1 MTTYKGIRG
10 QTIRTIAGDASP
22 LIAGDIWYSSVSKKI
37 RGAKVGAGSWATA
50 PALNQIR
57 KYAGASNTGTVTAG
71 LVFAGSGGTTAYPGI
86 EECELYDGSSWTE
99 VADVTTARRNVG
111 SFGTSTA
118 AFCCGGYAPGAAV
131 GVVESWNG
139 TSWTEVADLN
149 TTRISSSGAG
159 TSTAGLIGGGTNTQ
173 VSEEWNGTGWTEGDD
188 LNEKTNMA
196 GSCGIQTA
204 ALSIGGWIDPGNTT
218 HVEEYD
224 GSSWAEIADCNTG
237 RQGQGAT
244 GTVDDAIVFGGDVD
258 NCSTYYGNTEVY
270 DGTSWTEIADLNVAR
285 GSGVNGIGT
294 DTAALAAGGATGPQ
308 HASTNNVEEWDASP
322 IAASSFTSS

>member
-1 MTTYKGIRG
+1 MATYKALRG
-10 QTIRTIAGDASP
+10 LTIRTVAGDPSP
-22 LIAGDIWYSSVSKKI
+22 LITGDIWYSSTAKKI
-37 RGAKVGAGSWATA
+37 RGAKAAAGSWSTA

-57 KYAGASNTGTVTAG
+57 NFGGASNTGTVTAG
-71 LVFAGSGGTTAYPGI
+71 LVFGGAGTTTASTAVDNA
-86 EECELYDGSSWTE
+86 ESYDGSSWTE
-99 VADVTTARRNVG
+99 GPDLQQVNRNMG

-118 AFCCGGYAPGAAV
+118 AMSCGGTISAE
-131 GVVESWNG
+131 VEQWNG
-139 TSWTEVADLN
+139 TAWTEVGNL
-149 TTRISSSGAG
+149 TTGRTSISGAG
-159 TSTAGLIGGGTNTQ
+159 TVTAGLCAGGTNKQ
-173 VSEEWNGTGWTEGDD
+173 LSEEWNGTGWTEGDD